1 MTRESSF
8 VRIGTALL
16 IVVSTAVGIG
26 VVTADSTT
34 NARDAGDTRE
44 HATEI
49 DVSRTV
55 HGKLTPNDADWYA
68 VELEAGRGFSALL
81 KRTGNGGSNLR
92 VSLYNRNGEPISA
105 ANRQGTRTN
114 SSGSHATARALGGVV
129 ERSGRY
135 YVKVESA
142 DTNSKKPTN
151 YALTVS
157 SPSLGEHD
165 PNERRSQAAPIES
178 GETVTGALTGYDR
191 DFFSVTADAGGVI
204 SVDTSTDSAASI
216 DTVIVAGPDG
226 EQIHRSNGNGVQRIP
241 VKKSGRYTVS
251 LASNIGTDVLDYR
264 LTVTTSTATTN
275 SSLSVDDARRIETG
289 QTIRGSIE
297 AGEKSDNYAVDLSKG
312 EGFVVSLNHTNRKDP
327 SERLSFEVSGPNG
340 NEIGETPFDRPLQA
354 YSTSPAATSAYG
366 GDVVEKSGTYHIN
379 VTGPPGAAYSM
390 TVDTVEL
397 DSNDPNEQPGSASE
411 IEPGD
416 TVSGVL
422 TGYDR
427 DVYALDL
434 QKGTTVTVEYNSSG
448 GFPPAFWAAG
458 PSAKSRSHGV
468 ADYSFGK
475 HTIAGSPTGNN
486 LTFTANRT
494 GTYYIKAVPYSER
507 STGGTFFEHT
517 AYKMRVSGDGVKTLT
532 HMQVNRTV
540 PVTQTVKLDASV
552 ATQSPPTNTAT
563 TTQTQTTTST
573 RTDTESPTVTSTTT
587 ASPNTNAHD
596 NGGTTSTATDG
607 PGFGVL
613 AALAGLGIGGWW
625 HRSRN

>member
-34 NARDAGDTRE
+34 GARDAGNARE

-49 DVSRTV
+49 DVSDTTD
-55 HGKLTPNDADWYA
+55 GKLTPNDADWYA
-68 VELEAGRGFSALL
+68 VELEAGRSFSALL
-81 KRTGNGGSNLR
+81 KRTDSGSNLR

-105 ANRQGTRTN
+105 TDRQSTRTDR
-114 SSGSHATARALGGVV
+114 SGTQATARALGGVV

-142 DTNSKKPTN
+142 GTNSKKPTN

-157 SPSLGEHD
+157 SQSLGEHD
-165 PNERRSQAAPIES
+165 PNERRSQATPIES
-178 GETVTGALTGYDR
+178 GETVTGAMTGYDR

-204 SVDTSTDSAASI
+204 SVDTSTDSSKSI
-216 DTVIVAGPDG
+216 DAVVVSGPGG
-226 EQIHRSNGNGVQRIP
+226 EQIHRSNGDGVQRIP
-241 VKKSGRYTVS
+241 VKKSGRYTVK
-251 LASNIGTDVLDYR
+251 LASNIGTDVLDYT
-264 LTVTTSTATTN
+264 LTVTTSLSTN
-275 SSLSVDDARRIETG
+275 SSPNVDDTRRIETG
-289 QTIRGSIE
+289 KTVRSSIGS
-297 AGEKSDNYAVDLSKG
+297 GENTNNYAVDLEKG

-327 SERLSFEVSGPNG
+327 SEQLSFEVYGPNG
-340 NEIGETPFDRPLQA
+340 NEIGERPFDRPLHA
-354 YSTSPAATSAYG
+354 YRTSPAATSAYG
-366 GDVVEKSGTYHIN
+366 GDVVEKSGTYYIN

-397 DSNDPNEQPGSASE
+397 DDNDPNEQPGSASA
-411 IEPGD
+411 IESGD

-434 QKGTTVTVEYNSSG
+434 QKGNTVTVKYNSSG
-448 GFPPAFWAAG
+448 GFPLAFWAAG
-458 PSAKSRSHGV
+458 PSAKSESHGSK
-468 ADYSFGK
+468 DYSFGK
-475 HTIAGSPTGNN
+475 HTIAGSPTGDN
-486 LTFTANRT
+486 LTFTANRN
-494 GTYYIKAVPYSER
+494 GTYYIKAVPYSEH
-507 STGGTFFEHT
+507 STGGTFFRTT
-517 AYKMRVSGDGVKTLT
+517 AYKMRVSGDGMKTLT

-540 PVTQTVKLDASV
+540 PVTETVRLNASV
-552 ATQSPPTNTAT
+552 VTQSPQTNTAT

-573 RTDTESPTVTSTTT
+573 RTATESPTATSTQPMT
-587 ASPNTNAHD
+587 TNAHENSD
-596 NGGTTSTATDG
+596 ATSTATDG

-613 AALAGLGIGGWW
+613 AALVGLGIGGWW
-625 HRSRN
+625 HRSREY